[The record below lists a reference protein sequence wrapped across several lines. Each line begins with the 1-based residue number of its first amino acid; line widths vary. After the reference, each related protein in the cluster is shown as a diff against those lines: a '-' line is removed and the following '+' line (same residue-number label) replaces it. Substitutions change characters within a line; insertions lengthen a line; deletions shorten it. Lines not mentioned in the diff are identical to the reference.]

1 MDKEISINKEGKF
14 IYGESMNIEK
24 LEWGRYHIEEN
35 RQHYDILVSASK
47 TYSLEVIVGP
57 IEIYPEDFDMILIY
71 QCAITREDIIETKTI
86 FFC

>member
-1 MDKEISINKEGKF
+1 MK
-14 IYGESMNIEK
+14 Y
-24 LEWGRYHIEEN
+24 

-47 TYSLEVIVGP
+47 TYSLEVIGGP